1 MEYDTVLQLLREL
14 HHHEVEYVLVGGVAL
29 NLLGLVR
36 PTDDVDL
43 FIRPT
48 EANVARLKLALRA
61 VWDDPA
67 IEEIAAVELAGEIA
81 VVRYG
86 PPGSDIIVDVI
97 ARLGTAFEYD
107 DLEFTLQPHEGIPV
121 RLATPRTLYRMK
133 RDTLRDRDRGDAD
146 RLREKFGFGEEE

>member
-1 MEYDTVLQLLREL
+1 MDFDKVLQLLREL
-14 HHHEVEYVLVGGVAL
+14 HRHEVEYVLVGGVAL

-48 EANVARLKLALRA
+48 EENVARLKQALRA

-67 IEEIAAVELAGEIA
+67 IEEIAAAELAGDIP

-86 PPGSDIIVDVI
+86 PPDSDLIVDVI
-97 ARLGTAFEYD
+97 SRLGTAFQYED
-107 DLEFTLQPHEGIPV
+107 IEFAIQPHDGIPV
-121 RLATPRTLYRMK
+121 RLATPRMLYRMK
-133 RDTLRDRDRGDAD
+133 RDTTRMRDRADAE
-146 RLREKFGFGEEE
+146 RLMEKFEFEGE